1 MIIRVFLSKIL
12 QPNYFSMGLIW
23 SHLWLWDTIQPV
35 LFWQLCCRGLVLPL
49 SVSPQELS
57 ASRRVIVPLKLLYKT
72 HQIAKHKWFSS
83 GLAVVFALSIETM
96 CSVENEDVV
105 GAAPTGDA
113 STTSER
119 STILLPTKVTYIRG
133 LTVFIFVY
141 VQMAE
146 QYRTLSD
153 MRRNAR
159 IRWNVFY
166 HYLLRY
172 NKYRICD
179 RSNWRLK
186 NWSVVIDLKYQQ
198 EIILYCELKSPQNEG
213 KRSMKFVQEYI
224 DCINRSRIRHFH
236 VLYILQIVKQT

>member
-1 MIIRVFLSKIL
+1 MYSSARYCNPTF
-12 QPNYFSMGLIW
+12 FSIGLIW

-57 ASRRVIVPLKLLYKT
+57 GSRRVIVPLKLSYKT

-105 GAAPTGDA
+105 RAAPTGDA

-146 QYRTLSD
+146 QYRTLCD

-159 IRWNVFY
+159 IRWNVFLP
-166 HYLLRY
+166 LLAKIY
-172 NKYRICD
+172 
-179 RSNWRLK
+179 
-186 NWSVVIDLKYQQ
+186 
-198 EIILYCELKSPQNEG
+198 
-213 KRSMKFVQEYI
+213 
-224 DCINRSRIRHFH
+224 
-236 VLYILQIVKQT
+236 